1 MITPSQASAIAEL
14 FRQAADV
21 LELNTHEG
29 CPCADCSPRANARTD
44 IRHDLRDWARD
55 LDGLVRDAPASAETW
70 STVPRACEWC
80 NDTGCDCDARSKCI
94 SAGCPGHWFCGWCPE
109 HDKPRSVCGCLA
121 PRRIFR
127 DIVPAADGLNGAAAD
142 GTTALLS
149 LCPHCSDPLCD
160 DRCKEIR

>member
-29 CPCADCSPRANARTD
+29 CPCADCSPRANARAD

-55 LDGLVRDAPASAETW
+55 LDGLVRDRCDGVALAAEL
-70 STVPRACEWC
+70 
-80 NDTGCDCDARSKCI
+80 
-94 SAGCPGHWFCGWCPE
+94 H
-109 HDKPRSVCGCLA
+109 
-121 PRRIFR
+121 
-127 DIVPAADGLNGAAAD
+127 
-142 GTTALLS
+142 LLS

-160 DRCKEIR
+160 DRCKETR